1 MSNPLY
7 GQFGGQQTNPMQQ
20 LVADARKLRQTMQ
33 NPRAEV
39 ERLLQTGQMSQ
50 QKFNELSQIAQQI
63 VGSGAFKLCLSQSGM
78 ALT

>member
-1 MSNPLY
+1 MANNLY
-7 GQFGGQQTNPMQQ
+7 QSLNGQQTNPMAQ

-50 QKFNELSQIAQQI
+50 AQFNQISQIAQQI
-63 VGSGAFKLCLSQSGM
+63 VGSGAFK
-78 ALT
+78 

>member
-1 MSNPLY
+1 MSNPL
-7 GQFGGQQTNPMQQ
+7 FSALGGQQTNPMAQ

-39 ERLLQTGQMSQ
+39 ERLVQTGQMSQ

-63 VGSGAFKLCLSQSGM
+63 VGSGAFK
-78 ALT
+78 

>member
-1 MSNPLY
+1 MANPLY
-7 GQFGGQQTNPMQQ
+7 GQFGGQKTNPLQQ

-39 ERLLQTGQMSQ
+39 ERLVQTGAMSQ

-63 VGSGAFKLCLSQSGM
+63 VGSGAFK
-78 ALT
+78 

>member
-7 GQFGGQQTNPMQQ
+7 GQFGNQQVNPMQQ
-20 LVADARKLRQTMQ
+20 LVEDARKLKQTMQ

-39 ERLLQTGQMSQ
+39 ERLLQTGAMSQ

-63 VGSGAFKLCLSQSGM
+63 VGSGVFK
-78 ALT
+78 

>member
-7 GQFGGQQTNPMQQ
+7 GQFGGQQPNPMQQ

-50 QKFNELSQIAQQI
+50 QDFNRYSQIAQQI
-63 VGSGAFKLCLSQSGM
+63 VGSGVFK
-78 ALT
+78 